1 MTRAETI
8 DGSRVALSR
17 HNDDCTIYGQP
28 FYYPKYYESARWGQG
43 VAPLLPRRRARL
55 SAILRDF
62 VLPLLFPEILAF
74 FAAIIFVGLSPP
86 FGGVVRKR
94 A

>member
-1 MTRAETI
+1 MGP
-8 DGSRVALSR
+8 GSRA
-17 HNDDCTIYGQP
+17 
-28 FYYPKYYESARWGQG
+28 FA
-43 VAPLLPRRRARL
+43 PRRRARL

-86 FGGVVRKR
+86 IWGGCQKTGLRYQ
-94 A
+94 